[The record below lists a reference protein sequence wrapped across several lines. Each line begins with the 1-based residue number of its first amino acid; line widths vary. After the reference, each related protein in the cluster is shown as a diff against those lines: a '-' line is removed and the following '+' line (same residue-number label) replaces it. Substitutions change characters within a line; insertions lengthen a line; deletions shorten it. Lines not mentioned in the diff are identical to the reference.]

1 MGYSACNDTP
11 AANIP
16 QLYTQPTFH
25 LPTEFN
31 TPINLIRVFN
41 TPMNLIGVQCT
52 ISYVVHFQ
60 IIFVYLFYGKT

>member
-11 AANIP
+11 VANIP

-31 TPINLIRVFN
+31 TP
-41 TPMNLIGVQCT
+41 MNLIGGTMYYIICVALT
-52 ISYVVHFQ
+52 NYIR
-60 IIFVYLFYGKT
+60 IFVLWQNARRK

>member
-1 MGYSACNDTP
+1 MGDSACNDTP

-31 TPINLIRVFN
+31 TP
-41 TPMNLIGVQCT
+41 MNLIGGTMYYIICGALSNY
-52 ISYVVHFQ
+52 IR
-60 IIFVYLFYGKT
+60 IFVLWQNARRK